1 MSYWVY
7 ILASGKYGT
16 LYVGVTNSVER
27 RVAEHKA
34 KEIPGFTKRYGVDRL
49 VFYKPFGDVAEA
61 IRFEK
66 RLKRWRRDWK
76 IRLIEEDNPHW
87 EDLYLQMM
95 RLPPLHPALMGP
107 GLPLRGNRDDR
118 EG

>member
-1 MSYWVY
+1 VIQDATYWVY
-7 ILASGKYGT
+7 ILASKKYGT

-34 KEIPGFTKRYGVDRL
+34 RDVAGFTKRYGVDRL
-49 VFYKPFGDVAEA
+49 VFYRPFGEIGEA

-66 RLKRWRRDWK
+66 QLKRWRRDWK
-76 IRLIEEDNPHW
+76 IKLIEDDNPHW

-95 RLPPLHPALMGP
+95 ALPPL
-107 GLPLRGNRDDR
+107 DDMWK
-118 EG
+118 